1 MNIPVFLILITFF
14 TFNFS
19 VSATDSL
26 EDLVQNVAAKKL
38 DLFDD
43 KLLEPEDAFQFSVSV
58 KNSNTL
64 YVNWKIAPEY
74 YLYRE
79 KIKLEL
85 PSSGNGTKLGDY
97 FVPNGL
103 PKFDE
108 AFGKVEIFTESLN
121 FDVPILREDHNKQT
135 LKIRAYF
142 QGCAERGIC
151 YPPMTKEV
159 ILELPVA
166 HTLEALPETESQTTH
181 VLNMPMIVLLV
192 FSVLVLIGAMFI
204 AIQLKNQSAK

>member
-1 MNIPVFLILITFF
+1 MNIHFLLILLTFL
-14 TFNFS
+14 TFDFS
-19 VSATDSL
+19 VSAASSL
-26 EDLVQNVAAKKL
+26 EDLVQDIAAKKL
-38 DLFDD
+38 NLFDD
-43 KLLEPEDAFQFSVSV
+43 KLLEPEQAFQFSADV
-58 KNSNTL
+58 KNGNTL

-85 PSSGNGTKLGDY
+85 PSSNGTKLGDY

-121 FDVPILREDHNKQT
+121 FDVPIFREDHNKQT
-135 LKIRAYF
+135 LKLRAYF

-166 HTLEALPETESQTTH
+166 HTLEALPEMESQAIQ
-181 VLNMPMIVLLV
+181 VSNVPIIVLLA

-204 AIQLKNQSAK
+204 TTQLKNQSAK